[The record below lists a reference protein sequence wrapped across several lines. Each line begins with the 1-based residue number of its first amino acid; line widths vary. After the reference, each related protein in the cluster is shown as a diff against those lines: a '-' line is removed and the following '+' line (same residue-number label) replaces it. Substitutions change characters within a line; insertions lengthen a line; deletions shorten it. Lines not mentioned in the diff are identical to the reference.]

1 MSDTIKNAMTEKEAR
16 QNGFT
21 VLAGPFMDGEMSMA
35 YKILGEVK
43 KNNRHATLVE
53 RIKGKKVKQKYYE
66 VWQKSNRYLPLKK

>member
-1 MSDTIKNAMTEKEAR
+1 MSDTIENAITEKEAR

-21 VLAGPFMDGEMSMA
+21 VLAGPFVDGEMAMA

-43 KNNRHATLVE
+43 RNNRHAALVE